1 MNIISDLVN
10 ISATVQVL
18 CEGKTVAYPTETS
31 YGFGC
36 DATNREAVN
45 KIFAIKGREAGK
57 PLLVVVADLDQI
69 KPYIIWDERLEIINK
84 KYWPGPLTVIVQAKS
99 PTVLADGVVSADGW
113 LAFRVTSHPVAKEL
127 AKNLGKPLV
136 STSANFAGQ
145 PPLYSAQKIIEIFN
159 TQKVQPDVL
168 IDAGELP
175 EVVPSTII
183 KLAFGEIE
191 IIRQGAITVEL

>member
-1 MNIISDLVN
+1 MNIISDLIN
-10 ISATVQVL
+10 ISVAVQAL
-18 CEGKTVAYPTETS
+18 REGQTVAYPTETS

-36 DATNREAVN
+36 DTTNREAVN
-45 KIFAIKGREAGK
+45 KIFTIKGREAGK
-57 PLLVVVADLDQI
+57 PLLVVVADLEQI

-99 PTVLADGVVSADGW
+99 PTVLADGVVSLDGW

-127 AKNLGKPLV
+127 AEQLEKPLV
-136 STSANFAGQ
+136 STSANIAGQ
-145 PPLYSAQKIIEIFN
+145 PPLYSAQKIIEIFD

-168 IDAGELP
+168 IDSGELP
-175 EVVPSTII
+175 EVLPSTII